1 MNLHNLD
8 MAAWARD
15 SIFLY
20 PLALSLFS
28 ALMFWLV
35 FSFAPF
41 YTRRSKIRPLVELDI
56 INIQNELFAIFDR
69 VMGHAL
75 YSPSHFQLEIRSGLL
90 TKEEIKL
97 GIQNKCLNESYLYDS
112 KVSKSLLVIGRDIFR
127 RVESIDRLVDK
138 ALNFSQLVHADE
150 IILLERIRE
159 AAKRYDFGEEAVER
173 TPAVKIGGNTLLPVV
188 PNISYRAE
196 NISELYSYYL
206 ELQRLTIKHFRY
218 MDRNVAIHNVQYLF
232 GAGKYK
238 ECIAYARKSL
248 KHAPDDKM
256 LIWNYIC
263 MCLCKIGARESAYRE
278 LYYIYKDRPYN
289 GSLVSS
295 RSFLEHFITDSKAV
309 DILLKTHSASE
320 VEQLKSTLEQERT
333 KRRAFLQQNQLLLDY
348 FANKRTNVSG
358 SA

>member
-8 MAAWARD
+8 VAAWARD
-15 SIFLY
+15 SVFLY
-20 PLALSLFS
+20 PLGLSLIS
-28 ALMFWLV
+28 ALLFWLV

-56 INIQNELFAIFDR
+56 INIRNELFAIFDKI
-69 VMGHAL
+69 MSHAL
-75 YSPSHFQLEIRSGLL
+75 FSPSHFQLEIRSGLL
-90 TKEEIKL
+90 TKEDIKL
-97 GIQNKCLNESYLYDS
+97 GIQNKCLNENYLYDS
-112 KVSKSLLVIGRDIFR
+112 KVSNDLLVIGRDIFR
-127 RVESIDRLVDK
+127 RAESIDRLVDK
-138 ALNFSQLVHADE
+138 VLNFSQFVHADE

-159 AAKRYDFGEEAVER
+159 AAKRYDFGKEAVEKS
-173 TPAVKIGGNTLLPVV
+173 PATKIGGNTLLPVV

-218 MDRNVAIHNVQYLF
+218 MDRNAAIHNVQYLF

-248 KHAPDDKM
+248 KYAPDAKI

-263 MCLCKIGARESAYRE
+263 MCLYKIGAKESAYRE

-295 RSFLEHFITDSKAV
+295 RSFLEHLISDIKAM
-309 DILLKTHSASE
+309 DILLKTHSTSE
-320 VEQLKSTLEQERT
+320 VEQMKNTLEQERAQ
-333 KRRAFLQQNQLLLDY
+333 RRAFLKQNKLLLDY
-348 FANKRTNVSG
+348 FENKKANIAR